1 HYQDQRQQSQI
12 LEGTAWKPS
21 RYLLCLYAGIDTSR
35 LKLALEPE
43 AASIWCESHSAEAS
57 IALAG
62 TGTCYMVVD
71 LGGGTA
77 DISVHERKADGT
89 LREIHRASGGD
100 WGGTNVDNN
109 FIGLLEEVYGSERM
123 HELKT
128 KFQDDYL
135 ELLREFEAKK
145 LAFQPNHGKLSL
157 KLPESLHKSANPGV
171 TKYKDKMEVQP
182 GKIRIEAKNFAS
194 LFFDDIITK
203 IANHLKELFK
213 QPKLRSVQTI
223 ILVGG
228 FAECGYLQEEV
239 KAEFREKQL
248 IVPEDPG
255 MSVLKGAVKFG
266 HFPLIV
272 TSRIMK
278 YTYGIEIHRVFD
290 EKKHKHIKPVYNEK
304 AKCHFIENYFS
315 VFVSVDEEMKTDAK
329 FTQMFEQRYG
339 SDRTLINIFRSTLKD
354 PSLVTEP
361 ESEKVGTVDI
371 RHPVDNVKIY
381 VTFMFGETEL
391 IVKARIQET
400 GKEEIDVKLWCLRTG
415 RQILVSTYWTPNNGV
430 YLQDVNYWCLPTGRQ
445 KLVSTYR
452 TPNTSVYLQDAK
464 YRFYLQN
471 VKYLGLPTGRQ
482 LLVSTYRTPNTGIYL
497 HDAKYW
503 CLPTGRQIKVSTYRT
518 SNTGIYLQD
527 DKYWGLPTGRQ
538 LLVSTYRTPN
548 TGIYLHDA
556 KYWCL
561 PTGRQ
566 ILVSTYRTSK
576 TGVYLQDA
584 KYWYLPTGRQILVS
598 TYTTS
603 NTDVYLQDVKYWYLP
618 TGRQILVSTYRT
630 SNTGVYLYDVKY
642 WCLPTGRQIL
652 VSAYRTPNNGVYLQD
667 A

>member
-1 HYQDQRQQSQI
+1 MDESNHSETFVVALDLGTTYSGYAFSSRSNPLKIISNTWFCGSKNVSSKTPTCVLLHNDVFDSFGYDAETKYFQFAEEGQD
-12 LEGTAWKPS
+12 EGWRLFS
-21 RYLLCLYAGIDTSR
+21 RFKMVLHEQAAGIDTSR

-400 GKEEIDVKLWCLRTG
+400 GKEEIVSAYWPLNAGVCL
-415 RQILVSTYWTPNNGV
+415 L
-430 YLQDVNYWCLPTGRQ
+430 DANYWCLPAGCLIQISGYLSPNSVIYLLDAKRLVSAYWMPHLIQRLLATGRP
-445 KLVSTYR
+445 KVASAY
-452 TPNTSVYLQDAK
+452 V
-464 YRFYLQN
+464 
-471 VKYLGLPTGRQ
+471 
-482 LLVSTYRTPNTGIYL
+482 TPNTGV
-497 HDAKYW
+497 
-503 CLPTGRQIKVSTYRT
+503 C
-518 SNTGIYLQD
+518 
-527 DKYWGLPTGRQ
+527 
-538 LLVSTYRTPN
+538 
-548 TGIYLHDA
+548 
-556 KYWCL
+556 
-561 PTGRQ
+561 
-566 ILVSTYRTSK
+566 
-576 TGVYLQDA
+576 
-584 KYWYLPTGRQILVS
+584 
-598 TYTTS
+598 
-603 NTDVYLQDVKYWYLP
+603 LQDV
-618 TGRQILVSTYRT
+618 
-630 SNTGVYLYDVKY
+630 
-642 WCLPTGRQIL
+642 
-652 VSAYRTPNNGVYLQD
+652 
-667 A
+667 